1 MPLAWWGQS
10 GRPPPVRRLPPRRT
24 RHRAYRERHPD
35 TDKDTAHKPDQHLTG
50 RQFQRRGGPVPRL
63 RVTAGGAPA
72 AGGEG
77 CRSPADE
84 AVEHG
89 PARVQQART
98 GPARRPLL
106 PYRPGTAPDRH
117 AAGAGDQLPQHHLPE
132 GLRRELLQGEGA
144 DEDVDDDAS
153 GESSA
158 PCDGRRLFPL
168 GLSRR
173 AAPATGGTRAPEA
186 PLVRRRRR
194 QMPFLETPDGPMCG
208 RTVRV
213 PPYRAVRSGTSMPG
227 GRHVPVVATGRG
239 RRSWRWACGVRLIR
253 VVGGTADEPGL
264 GDRLGEEVARH
275 QGQAACRARRP
286 SSSTSVTSL
295 RVTVRYTT
303 SPRMTARKSTLV
315 TTVPK
320 PRPPSPVGWER

>member
-1 MPLAWWGQS
+1 MGNRTNVTCPLRSNTCPRGPHHSRGGGFRRSDFPVRSPSGGPPRHGTAQPGRGPSMPLAWWGQS

-253 VVGGTADEPGL
+253 VVGGYG
-264 GDRLGEEVARH
+264 
-275 QGQAACRARRP
+275 RP
-286 SSSTSVTSL
+286 TRSW
-295 RVTVRYTT
+295 
-303 SPRMTARKSTLV
+303 
-315 TTVPK
+315 
-320 PRPPSPVGWER
+320 RPAQ